1 MSSANMH
8 GSIIA
13 VTIAVTLMGIFWNSF
28 ELDVWKFEITYRLHF
43 KEYNYRIHL
52 LYSDA
57 Y

>member
-1 MSSANMH
+1 MSSGNMH

-13 VTIAVTLMGIFWNSF
+13 VTIAITLMGIFWNSF

-43 KEYNYRIHL
+43 KEYNYGIHL
-52 LYSDA
+52 LYPDA